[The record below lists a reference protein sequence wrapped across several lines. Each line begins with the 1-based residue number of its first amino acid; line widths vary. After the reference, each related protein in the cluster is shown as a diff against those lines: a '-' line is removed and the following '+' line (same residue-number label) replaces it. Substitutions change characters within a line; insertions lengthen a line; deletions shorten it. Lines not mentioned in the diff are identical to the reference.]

1 MVVTVWDSN
10 QRRRLSSPGGIDVLH
25 APAYLLPQLTTGCLK
40 VPLRAGNDGG
50 RAPSFRKLAFETGW
64 QSQEKRP
71 DCFVEGGGRAC
82 PPFPVPFFHN
92 IPANLEC
99 RVATGSYLLSL
110 PKMLSGANAF
120 EISDI
125 ERMNIEGAS
134 AGGLGRNN
142 VTCPVVTRNNNSPG
156 TGGGPD
162 FKVR

>member
-1 MVVTVWDSN
+1 MAGE
-10 QRRRLSSPGGIDVLH
+10 RHLSESW
-25 APAYLLPQLTTGCLK
+25 LLR
-40 VPLRAGNDGG
+40 RAGN
-50 RAPSFRKLAFETGW
+50 RKRKGPIASSREVVGPALL
-64 QSQEKRP
+64 SP
-71 DCFVEGGGRAC
+71 C
-82 PPFPVPFFHN
+82 PFSITFPPIWNV
-92 IPANLEC
+92 